1 MSNLTKQDNL
11 IDVKIGRRYKRFGMG
26 GTFVYT
32 VIVNGISTCTTT
44 QKEYVV
50 FTRESNG
57 IMQHM
62 PYSEFIKQT
71 YLTADSDVLV
81 NSFSLV
87 DRIKVGDIFIS
98 TDGIPL
104 QVVYTNNDSDII
116 SISPI
121 YRFVFT
127 TNVTKQELWNGT
139 FNVEKYIKD
148 YFNDDFK
155 VKEYGMQYL
164 TEYWTKKNYD

>member
-11 IDVKIGRRYKRFGMG
+11 TDVKIGRRYKRFGMG

-62 PYSEFIKQT
+62 PYSEFVKQT
-71 YLTADSDVLV
+71 YLTVDSDVLV
-81 NSFSLV
+81 NSFRLV

-98 TDGIPL
+98 SDGIPL
-104 QVVYTNNDSDII
+104 QVVYTNNDSDVI

-127 TNVTKQELWNGT
+127 TNVTKHELWNGT

-148 YFNDDFK
+148 YYATDFK
-155 VKEYGMQYL
+155 VKDFGTQYL
-164 TEYWTKKNYD
+164 THYMKKE